1 MSIASVSIKRPIFM
15 TSVMIAILAAGWAS
29 FKSMSIDLFPDVSIP
44 VITVQTQYRGA
55 GPAEIE
61 TLVSRPIEEE
71 ISTIAGIK
79 RLTSRSFEGL
89 SLVIVE
95 FESSVDAKYAEQQ
108 VRDKINIAEG
118 ELPDSTEDSII
129 TKFDPSDAPI
139 LFVTLAADLPDA
151 ELYDLA
157 DEVIKPRFEQV
168 KNVGAIDIFGGR
180 EREIHVVLDRQK
192 LKEREISVSQVAS
205 QVSVSGE
212 NIPSGKVNRGLNELV
227 FRGLGE
233 FNSVQ
238 EIKDTLVNLWGNEVP
253 TRVADIG
260 EVHDTLKD
268 ETTRG
273 FAKGR
278 KVILLKVF
286 RQAGS
291 NTLEVVESVKKQVG
305 IITEQIKGME
315 GKPKLDVVLDTSTRI
330 RDNVYDVYETIFIG
344 IFLTVITVL
353 FFLGS
358 LKTTLI
364 TALSLPISLIGTF
377 ILLKLAGF
385 TINLVTLL
393 ALTLAVGLL
402 IDDAIVVIENIYR
415 RMELGEDSEVAAER
429 GTGEI
434 QMAVFAIT
442 LVVMAVFVPVAMMS
456 GVVGKFLKSFGLT
469 VAFSMALSYFVAMTV
484 MPMLTAHFAGEGHSL
499 HAKRGTSLWDRSI
512 GRLIHAFDTFQI
524 WLENKYESFVKV
536 TLRYSKTTMLAT
548 FLIFL
553 GSLYTATLV
562 PFEFIPDDDSGQVS
576 VTLELAP
583 GASIDGTTKVS
594 QEIDKIIL
602 ANPEVDYTIWNAG
615 TLNNEANKADF
626 IVILKQ
632 KRKIN
637 SVDFRQKL
645 REQLKPYAKT
655 ANPIVKKFD
664 TSSASQGQPI
674 TLNLISPDS
683 KLLEESANK
692 VMAFMK
698 NDKRYTNVDSNFR
711 TGKPEFQIK
720 VKPGAAKEYGINTST
735 LGGELRAQVEGV
747 EAAKFRE
754 RGREYDVRVRMKENE
769 RDIKTMFTKTW
780 VPNINH
786 KLVRLQDIATGTQ
799 VGGPATIERQNRSRY
814 IQISASPSPG
824 VGLSEVINDVVKFMT
839 IGTDKLPSEVRFSFA
854 GEAENMQEMAT
865 STVVAIIAATLMIY
879 LILSSLYESFITP
892 ITIMIALPLAVS
904 GAFLGLFV
912 TGKTMNFFVILGLF
926 LLVGVAGK
934 NGILVVDF
942 AKQKMDEGVDRFHAL
957 VQAGKTRLR
966 PILMTSFALIAG
978 YVPIVIGLNPASKTR
993 TSMGVALIAGVLL
1006 STILTLVVIP
1016 SVFVYV
1022 DNFRIWANRIGAR
1035 FTSKKKNSD
1044 VLVSSQS
1051 EEKNQ
1056 SHTSISLGPAE

>member
-15 TSVMIAILAAGWAS
+15 TSVMIAIMIAGWAS
-29 FKSMSIDLFPDVSIP
+29 FKSMSVDLFPDVSIP
-44 VITVQTQYRGA
+44 VITVQTVYRGA

-79 RLTSRSFEGL
+79 RLTSRNFEGM

-118 ELPDSTEDSII
+118 ELPDSAEDSII
-129 TKFDPSDAPI
+129 TKYDPSDTPI
-139 LFVTLAADLPDA
+139 LFVTLTADLPDA
-151 ELYDLA
+151 QLYDLA

-168 KNVGAIDIFGGR
+168 KNVGSIDLFGGR
-180 EREIHVVLDRQK
+180 EREIHVVLDRAK
-192 LKEREISVSQVAS
+192 LREREISVSQVAS
-205 QVSVSGE
+205 QVAVSGE
-212 NIPSGKVNRGLNELV
+212 NIPSGKVNRGSNELV

-273 FAKGR
+273 ISKGK

-286 RQAGS
+286 RQSGS
-291 NTLEVVESVKKQVG
+291 NTLQVVDSVKKQIG
-305 IITEQIKGME
+305 MITEQIKEMDGN
-315 GKPKLDVVLDTSTRI
+315 PKLEVVLDTSTKI
-330 RDNVYDVYETIFIG
+330 RDNVYDVYETIIIG
-344 IFLTVITVL
+344 ILLTVITVL

-377 ILLKLAGF
+377 ILLAFAGF

-415 RMELGEDSEVAAER
+415 RMELGEDSEVAADR

-442 LVVMAVFVPVAMMS
+442 LVVMAVFVPVALMS
-456 GVVGKFLKSFGLT
+456 GTIGKFLKSFGLT

-484 MPMLTAHFAGEGHSL
+484 MPMLTAHFAGEGHSI
-499 HAKRGTSLWDRSI
+499 HAKPGNSLWDKTI
-512 GRLIHAFDTFQI
+512 GRLIHVFDRFQT
-524 WLENKYESFVKV
+524 WLENKYEAFVKV
-536 TLRYSKTTMLAT
+536 TLNYSKTTILAT
-548 FLIFL
+548 FVIFIV
-553 GSLYTATLV
+553 SMFTATLV
-562 PFEFIPDDDSGQVS
+562 PFEFIPDDDSGQIT

-583 GASIDGTTKVS
+583 GASIDGTYKIAEEV
-594 QEIDKIIL
+594 DKIIMS
-602 ANPEVDYTIWNAG
+602 NPVVDYTFWNAG
-615 TLNNEANKADF
+615 NLNNESNKADF
-626 IVILKQ
+626 TVILKE
-632 KRKIN
+632 KRN
-637 SVDFRQKL
+637 VTTLAFRKTL
-645 REQLKPYAKT
+645 REQLAHFSKT

-664 TSSASQGQPI
+664 ASGASGGQPI
-674 TLNLISPDS
+674 TLNLVSPDP
-683 KLLEESANK
+683 KQLEEAANK
-692 VMAFMK
+692 VIAFMK
-698 NDKRYTNVDSNFR
+698 NDKRYTDVDSNFR

-720 VKPGAAKEYGINTST
+720 VKSGAAKEYGINTST
-735 LGGELRAQVEGV
+735 LGAELRAQVEGV

-754 RGREYDVRVRMKENE
+754 RGREYDVRVRMQEDE
-769 RDIKTMFTKTW
+769 RDLKTMFNKTW
-780 VPNINH
+780 VPNINR
-786 KLVRLQDIATGTQ
+786 KLVRLQDIATGTE

-814 IQISASPSPG
+814 IQITAAPAPG
-824 VGLSEVINDVVKFMT
+824 VGLSDIINDVVKFMNE
-839 IGTDKLPSEVRFSFA
+839 GENKLPQDVRFSFA
-854 GEAENMQEMAT
+854 GEAENMQEMAD
-865 STVVAIIAATLMIY
+865 STLIAIMAATLMIY

-892 ITIMIALPLAVS
+892 MTIMIALPLAIS
-904 GAFLGLFV
+904 GAFLGLFL

-942 AKQKMDEGVDRFHAL
+942 AKQKMDEGMDRFNAL

-978 YVPIVIGLNPASKTR
+978 YVPIVIGLNAASRTR

-1006 STILTLVVIP
+1006 STVLTLVVVP

-1022 DNFRIWANRIGAR
+1022 DNFRIWANKIGSR
-1035 FTSKKKNSD
+1035 FTSKKREQPGTNHAKPAHNES
-1044 VLVSSQS
+1044 
-1051 EEKNQ
+1051 
-1056 SHTSISLGPAE
+1056 SLGLEPAE

>member
-15 TSVMIAILAAGWAS
+15 TSVMIAILIAGWAS
-29 FKSMSIDLFPDVSIP
+29 YKSMSVDLFPDVSIP
-44 VITVQTQYRGA
+44 VITVQTEYRGA

-79 RLTSRSFEGL
+79 RLTSRNFEGM

-108 VRDKINIAEG
+108 VRDKINIAKG
-118 ELPDSTEDSII
+118 ELPDATEDSII
-129 TKFDPSDAPI
+129 TKYDPSDTPI
-139 LFVTLAADLPDA
+139 LFVTLTADLPDA
-151 ELYDLA
+151 QLFDLA

-168 KNVGAIDIFGGR
+168 KNVGSIDLFGGR
-180 EREIHVVLDRQK
+180 EREIHVVLDRKK
-192 LKEREISVSQVAS
+192 LRDREISVSQVAS

-212 NIPSGKVNRGLNELV
+212 NIPSGKVNRGMNELV

-233 FNSVQ
+233 FSEVR
-238 EIKDTLVNLWGNEVP
+238 EIEDTLVNLVGNEVP

-260 EVHDTLKD
+260 KVVDTLKD

-273 FAKGR
+273 FSKGN

-286 RQAGS
+286 RQSGS
-291 NTLEVVESVKKQVG
+291 NTLEVVDSVKKQIG
-305 IITEQIKGME
+305 IISGQIKDMSGS
-315 GKPKLDVVLDTSTRI
+315 PKLEVVLDTSTKI
-330 RDNVYDVYETIFIG
+330 RDNVFDVYETIVIG
-344 IFLTVITVL
+344 IILTVITVL

-415 RMELGEDSEVAAER
+415 RMELGEDSETAADR

-442 LVVMAVFVPVAMMS
+442 LVVIAVFVPVALMS
-456 GVVGKFLKSFGLT
+456 GTIGQFLKSFGLT

-484 MPMLTAHFAGEGHSL
+484 MPMLTAHFAGEGHSI
-499 HAKRGTSLWDRSI
+499 HHKPGNSLWDRTI
-512 GRLIHAFDTFQI
+512 GRLIHVFDRFQT
-524 WLENKYESFVKV
+524 WLENAYEKFVKV
-536 TLRYSKTTMLAT
+536 TLKYAKTTIFAT

-553 GSLYTATLV
+553 FSMFTATLV
-562 PFEFIPDDDSGQVS
+562 PFEFIPDDDSGQIT

-583 GASIDGTTKVS
+583 GASLDGTTKIAQDV
-594 QEIDKIIL
+594 DKIIL
-602 ANPEVDYTIWNAG
+602 ANPEVDFTVWNAG

-626 IVILKQ
+626 IVIMKE
-632 KRKIN
+632 KRDITTLA
-637 SVDFRQKL
+637 FRKKL
-645 REQLKPYAKT
+645 REQLAPFAAT

-664 TSSASQGQPI
+664 ASGASSGQPI
-674 TLNLISPDS
+674 TINVVSPDS
-683 KLLEESANK
+683 AKLEKHAEQVLK
-692 VMAFMK
+692 FMK
-698 NDKRYTNVDSNFR
+698 NDPRYTDVDSNFR
-711 TGKPEFQIK
+711 SGKPEYQIK
-720 VKPGAAKEYGINTST
+720 LKPGAAKEYGINTST
-735 LGGELRAQVEGV
+735 LGAELRAQVEGV

-754 RGREYDVRVRMKENE
+754 RGREYDVRVRMQEDE
-769 RDIKTMFTKTW
+769 RDLKSMFAKTW
-780 VPNINH
+780 VPNINR
-786 KLVRLQDIATGTQ
+786 KLVKLQDIATGEE
-799 VGGPATIERQNRSRY
+799 VGGPATIERQNRARY
-814 IQISASPSPG
+814 IQLTAAPAPG
-824 VGLSEVINDVVKFMT
+824 VGLSDVINDVVKYMT
-839 IGTDKLPSEVRFSFA
+839 TGEDKFPEDVKFSFA
-854 GEAENMQEMAT
+854 GEAENMQEMAD
-865 STVVAIIAATLMIY
+865 STLIAILAATIMIY

-892 ITIMIALPLAVS
+892 MTIMVALPLAVS
-904 GAFLGLFV
+904 GAFLGLFL
-912 TGKTMNFFVILGLF
+912 TGKTMNFFVVLGLF

-942 AKQKMDEGVDRFHAL
+942 AKQKIDEGMDRYNAL

-978 YVPIVIGLNPASKTR
+978 YVPIVIGLNPASRTR

-1006 STILTLVVIP
+1006 STVLTLIVIP
-1016 SVFVYV
+1016 AIFVYV
-1022 DNFRIWANRIGAR
+1022 DNFRIWANKIGAKL
-1035 FTSKKKNSD
+1035 TGKDKKNIHHKE
-1044 VLVSSQS
+1044 VERKQPEVNSSVGL
-1051 EEKNQ
+1051 E
-1056 SHTSISLGPAE
+1056 PAE

>member
-15 TSVMIAILAAGWAS
+15 TSVMIAILIAGWAG
-29 FKSMSIDLFPDVSIP
+29 FKSMSVDLFPDVSIP
-44 VITVQTQYRGA
+44 VITVQTVYRGA

-61 TLVSRPIEEE
+61 TLVSRPMEEE

-79 RLTSRSFEGL
+79 RLTSRNFEGM
-89 SLVIVE
+89 SLIIVE

-118 ELPDSTEDSII
+118 ELPDSTEDSVI
-129 TKFDPSDAPI
+129 TKFDPSDTPI
-139 LFVTLAADLPDA
+139 LFVTLTADLPDA
-151 ELYDLA
+151 QLYDLA

-168 KNVGAIDIFGGR
+168 KNVGSIDLFGGR
-180 EREIHVVLDRQK
+180 EREIHVVLDRAK
-192 LKEREISVSQVAS
+192 LRDREISVSQVAS
-205 QVSVSGE
+205 QVAVSGE
-212 NIPSGKVNRGLNELV
+212 NIPSGKVNRGNKELV

-253 TRVADIG
+253 TRVADVG

-273 FAKGR
+273 FSKGK
-278 KVILLKVF
+278 KVILLQVF
-286 RQAGS
+286 RQSGS
-291 NTLEVVESVKKQVG
+291 NTLEVVDSVKKQIS
-305 IITEQIKGME
+305 IITEQIKDME
-315 GKPKLDVVLDTSTRI
+315 GNPKLDVVLDTSTKI
-330 RDNVYDVYETIFIG
+330 RDNVYDVYETIIIG
-344 IFLTVITVL
+344 IILTVITVL

-415 RMELGEDSEVAAER
+415 RMELGEDSEVAADR

-442 LVVMAVFVPVAMMS
+442 LVVIAVFVPVALMS
-456 GVVGKFLKSFGLT
+456 GTVGKFLKSFGLT

-499 HAKRGTSLWDRSI
+499 HSKPGNSLWDKTI
-512 GRLIHAFDTFQI
+512 GRFIHWFDTFQT
-524 WLENKYESFVKV
+524 WLENKYEAFVKT
-536 TLRYSKTTMLAT
+536 TLNYSKTTIFAT
-548 FLIFL
+548 FLIFVA
-553 GSLYTATLV
+553 SMYTATLV
-562 PFEFIPDDDSGQVS
+562 PFEFIPDDDSGQIS

-583 GASIDGTTKVS
+583 GASLDGTTQIS
-594 QEIDKIIL
+594 QEVDKLIL
-602 ANPEVDYTIWNAG
+602 ANPEVDYTVWNAG
-615 TLNNEANKADF
+615 TQNNESNKANF
-626 IVILKQ
+626 IVIMKE
-632 KRKIN
+632 KRDITTL
-637 SVDFRQKL
+637 DFRKKL
-645 REQLKPYAKT
+645 RDQLAPYSKT

-664 TSSASQGQPI
+664 PSGASGGQPI
-674 TLNLISPDS
+674 MLNLVSPDP
-683 KLLEESANK
+683 KLLEESAMK
-692 VMAFMK
+692 VIAFMK
-698 NDKRYTNVDSNFR
+698 NDSRYTDVDSNFR

-735 LGGELRAQVEGV
+735 LGAELRAQVEGV

-754 RGREYDVRVRMKENE
+754 RGREYEVRVRMQEDE
-769 RDIKTMFTKTW
+769 RDLKTMFNKTW
-780 VPNINH
+780 VPNINR
-786 KLVRLQDIATGTQ
+786 KLVRLQDIATGSE

-814 IQISASPSPG
+814 IQITAAPAPG
-824 VGLSEVINDVVKFMT
+824 VGLSDIINDVVKYMT
-839 IGTDKLPSEVRFSFA
+839 VGQDALPQDVRFSFA
-854 GEAENMQEMAT
+854 GEAENMQEMAD
-865 STVVAIIAATLMIY
+865 STLVAIIAATLMIY

-892 ITIMIALPLAVS
+892 MTIMIALPLAIS
-904 GAFLGLFV
+904 GAFLGLFL

-942 AKQKMDEGVDRFHAL
+942 AKQKMDEGMDRFSAL

-978 YVPIVIGLNPASKTR
+978 YVPIVIGLNPASRTR

-1006 STILTLVVIP
+1006 STILTLVVVP

-1022 DNFRIWANRIGAR
+1022 DEFRIWANKLGSR
-1035 FTSKKKNSD
+1035 FTSKKKENIKT
-1044 VLVSSQS
+1044 L
-1051 EEKNQ
+1051 E
-1056 SHTSISLGPAE
+1056 PAE

>member
-15 TSVMIAILAAGWAS
+15 TSVMIAILVAGWAS
-29 FKSMSIDLFPDVSIP
+29 FKSMSVDLFPDVSIP
-44 VITVQTQYRGA
+44 VITVQTVYRGA

-79 RLTSRSFEGL
+79 RLTSRNFEGM

-108 VRDKINIAEG
+108 VRDKINIAEAD
-118 ELPDSTEDSII
+118 LPDSTEDSVI
-129 TKFDPSDAPI
+129 TKYDPSDTPI

-151 ELYDLA
+151 EMYDLA

-168 KNVGAIDIFGGR
+168 KNVGAIDLFGGR
-180 EREIHVVLDRQK
+180 EREIHVVLDRKK

-212 NIPSGKVNRGLNELV
+212 NIPSGKVNRGNKELV

-233 FNSVQ
+233 FSSVQ

-253 TRVADIG
+253 TRVADVG

-273 FAKGR
+273 YSKGS
-278 KVILLKVF
+278 KVILMKVF
-286 RQAGS
+286 RQSGS
-291 NTLEVVESVKKQVG
+291 NTLEVVDSVKKQIGV
-305 IITEQIKGME
+305 ITEQIKDMKGN
-315 GKPKLDVVLDTSTRI
+315 PRLDVVLDTSTKI
-330 RDNVYDVYETIFIG
+330 RDNVYDVYETIIIG
-344 IFLTVITVL
+344 IILTVITVL

-358 LKTTLI
+358 LKTTFI

-377 ILLKLAGF
+377 ILLKLSGF

-415 RMELGEDSEVAAER
+415 RMELGEDSETAAER

-456 GVVGKFLKSFGLT
+456 GTVGKFLKSFGLT

-484 MPMLTAHFAGEGHSL
+484 MPMLTAHFAGEGHSI
-499 HAKRGTSLWDRSI
+499 HSKPGNSIWDRTI
-512 GRLIHAFDTFQI
+512 GRLIHYFDTFQT
-524 WLENKYESFVKV
+524 WLENKYEAFVKV
-536 TLRYSKTTMLAT
+536 TLKYSKTTILAT
-548 FLIFL
+548 FIIFVA
-553 GSLYTATLV
+553 SMFTATKV
-562 PFEFIPDDDSGQVS
+562 PFEFIPDDDSGQIS
-576 VTLELAP
+576 VTLELPP
-583 GASIDGTTKVS
+583 GASIDGTSKLAEEV
-594 QEIDKIIL
+594 DKIIL
-602 ANPEVDYTIWNAG
+602 ANPEVDFTVWNAG
-615 TLNNEANKADF
+615 TLNNESNKADF
-626 IVILKQ
+626 IVIMKE
-632 KRKIN
+632 KRDITTLN
-637 SVDFRQKL
+637 FRKKL
-645 REQLKPYAKT
+645 RDQLAPYAKT

-664 TSSASQGQPI
+664 ASGASSGQPI
-674 TLNLISPDS
+674 TLNLVSPEP
-683 KLLEESANK
+683 KLLEESATK
-692 VMAFMK
+692 VIAFMK
-698 NDKRYTNVDSNFR
+698 KDPRYTDVDSNFR

-754 RGREYDVRVRMKENE
+754 RGREYDVRVRMQEDE
-769 RDIKTMFTKTW
+769 RDLKTMFNKTW
-780 VPNINH
+780 VPNINR
-786 KLVRLQDIATGTQ
+786 KLVRLQDIATGTEI
-799 VGGPATIERQNRSRY
+799 GGPATIERQNRSRY
-814 IQISASPSPG
+814 IQITAAPAPG
-824 VGLSEVINDVVKFMT
+824 VGLSDIVNDVVKFMT
-839 IGTDKLPSEVRFSFA
+839 VGENKLPEDVRFSFA
-854 GEAENMQEMAT
+854 GEAENMQEMAD
-865 STVVAIIAATLMIY
+865 STLVAIIAATLMIY
-879 LILSSLYESFITP
+879 LILASLYESFITP
-892 ITIMIALPLAVS
+892 MTIMIALPLAIS
-904 GAFLGLFV
+904 GAFLGLFL

-942 AKQKMDEGVDRFHAL
+942 AKQKMDEGLDRFSAL

-978 YVPIVIGLNPASKTR
+978 YVPIVIGLNPASRTR

-1006 STILTLVVIP
+1006 STVLTLIVIP
-1016 SVFVYV
+1016 AIFVYV
-1022 DNFRIWANRIGAR
+1022 DDFRIWANKIGSR
-1035 FTSKKKNSD
+1035 FTSKKKAHAH
-1044 VLVSSQS
+1044 V
-1051 EEKNQ
+1051 E
-1056 SHTSISLGPAE
+1056 PAE

>member
-15 TSVMIAILAAGWAS
+15 TSVMIAILVAGWAS
-29 FKSMSIDLFPDVSIP
+29 FKSMSVDLFPDVSIP
-44 VITVQTQYRGA
+44 VITVQTVYRGA

-79 RLTSRSFEGL
+79 RLTSRNFEGM

-108 VRDKINIAEG
+108 VRDKINIAEAD
-118 ELPDSTEDSII
+118 LPDSTEDSVI
-129 TKFDPSDAPI
+129 TKYDPSDTPI

-151 ELYDLA
+151 EMYDLA

-168 KNVGAIDIFGGR
+168 KNVGAIDLFGGR
-180 EREIHVVLDRQK
+180 EREIHVVLDRKK
-192 LKEREISVSQVAS
+192 LKDREISVSQVAS

-212 NIPSGKVNRGLNELV
+212 NIPSGKVNRGNKELV

-233 FNSVQ
+233 FSSVQ

-253 TRVADIG
+253 TRVADVG

-273 FAKGR
+273 FSKGN
-278 KVILLKVF
+278 KVILMKVF
-286 RQAGS
+286 RQSGS
-291 NTLEVVESVKKQVG
+291 NTLEVVDSVKKQIGV
-305 IITEQIKGME
+305 ITEQIKDMKGN
-315 GKPKLDVVLDTSTRI
+315 PKLDVVLDTSTKI
-330 RDNVYDVYETIFIG
+330 RDNVYDVYETIIIG
-344 IFLTVITVL
+344 IILTVITVL

-358 LKTTLI
+358 LKTTFI

-377 ILLKLAGF
+377 ILLKLSGF

-415 RMELGEDSEVAAER
+415 RMELGEDSETAAER

-456 GVVGKFLKSFGLT
+456 GTVGKFLKSFGLT

-484 MPMLTAHFAGEGHSL
+484 MPMLTAHFAGEGHSI
-499 HAKRGTSLWDRSI
+499 HSKPGNSIWDRTI
-512 GRLIHAFDTFQI
+512 GRLIHYFDTFQT
-524 WLENKYESFVKV
+524 WLENKYEAFVKV
-536 TLRYSKTTMLAT
+536 TLKYSKTTILAT
-548 FLIFL
+548 FIIFVA
-553 GSLYTATLV
+553 SMFTATKV
-562 PFEFIPDDDSGQVS
+562 PFEFIPDDDSGQIS
-576 VTLELAP
+576 VTLELPP
-583 GASIDGTTKVS
+583 GASIDGTSKLAEEV
-594 QEIDKIIL
+594 DKIIL
-602 ANPEVDYTIWNAG
+602 ANPEVDFTVWNAG
-615 TLNNEANKADF
+615 TLNNESNKADF
-626 IVILKQ
+626 IVIMKE
-632 KRKIN
+632 KRDITTLN
-637 SVDFRQKL
+637 FRKKL
-645 REQLKPYAKT
+645 RDQLAPYAKT

-664 TSSASQGQPI
+664 ASGASSGQPI
-674 TLNLISPDS
+674 TLNLVSPEP
-683 KLLEESANK
+683 KLLEESATK
-692 VMAFMK
+692 VIAFMK
-698 NDKRYTNVDSNFR
+698 NDPRYTDVDSNFR

-754 RGREYDVRVRMKENE
+754 RGREYDVRVRMQEDE
-769 RDIKTMFTKTW
+769 RDLKTMFNKTW
-780 VPNINH
+780 VPNINR
-786 KLVRLQDIATGTQ
+786 KLVRLQDIATGTEI
-799 VGGPATIERQNRSRY
+799 GGPATIERQNRSRY
-814 IQISASPSPG
+814 IQITAAPAPG
-824 VGLSEVINDVVKFMT
+824 VGLSDIVNDVVKFMT
-839 IGTDKLPSEVRFSFA
+839 VGETKLPDDVRFSFA
-854 GEAENMQEMAT
+854 GEAENMQEMAD
-865 STVVAIIAATLMIY
+865 STLVAIIAATLMIY

-892 ITIMIALPLAVS
+892 MTIMIALPLAIS
-904 GAFLGLFV
+904 GAFLGLFL

-942 AKQKMDEGVDRFHAL
+942 AKQKMDEGLDRFSAL

-978 YVPIVIGLNPASKTR
+978 YVPIVIGLNPASRTR

-1006 STILTLVVIP
+1006 STILTLIVIP
-1016 SVFVYV
+1016 AIFVYV
-1022 DNFRIWANRIGAR
+1022 DDFRIWANKIGSK
-1035 FTSKKKNSD
+1035 FTSKKKAHGH
-1044 VLVSSQS
+1044 V
-1051 EEKNQ
+1051 E
-1056 SHTSISLGPAE
+1056 PAE

>member
-15 TSVMIAILAAGWAS
+15 TSVIIAILVAGWAS
-29 FKSMSIDLFPDVSIP
+29 FRSMSIDLFPDVSIP
-44 VITVQTQYRGA
+44 VITVQTVYPGA

-61 TLVSRPIEEE
+61 SLVSRPIEEE
-71 ISTIAGIK
+71 VSTIAGIK
-79 RLTSRSFEGL
+79 RLTSRNFEGL

-118 ELPDSTEDSII
+118 ELPDDSEDSII

-139 LFVTLAADLPDA
+139 LFVTLTADLPEA
-151 ELYDLA
+151 QLYDVA

-233 FNSVQ
+233 FKSVQ

-273 FAKGR
+273 FAKGKR
-278 KVILLKVF
+278 VILLKVF
-286 RQAGS
+286 RQSGS
-291 NTLEVVESVKKQVG
+291 NTLEVVDSVKKQVG
-305 IITEQIKGME
+305 IISEQIKGME
-315 GKPKLDVVLDTSTRI
+315 GNPTLDVVLDTSTRI
-330 RDNVYDVYETIFIG
+330 RNNVYDVYETIIIG
-344 IFLTVITVL
+344 IILTVLTVL

-377 ILLKLAGF
+377 IVLKLAGF

-442 LVVMAVFVPVAMMS
+442 LVVMAVFIPVALMS
-456 GVVGKFLKSFGLT
+456 GIIGKFLKSFGLT
-469 VAFSMALSYFVAMTV
+469 VAFSMAISYFVAMTV

-499 HAKRGTSLWDRSI
+499 HNKPGTSVWDRTI
-512 GRLIHAFDTFQI
+512 GRLIHAFDIFQT

-536 TLRYSKTTMLAT
+536 TLKYSKTTIFAT

-553 GSLYTATLV
+553 GSVYTATLV

-576 VTLELAP
+576 VTLELPP
-583 GASIDGTTKVS
+583 GANLDGTAKVS
-594 QEIDKIIL
+594 QEVDKIIL
-602 ANPEVDYTIWNAG
+602 SNPEVNYTIWNAG
-615 TLNNEANKADF
+615 TLNNESNKADF
-626 IVILKQ
+626 IVILKD
-632 KRKIN
+632 KRDI
-637 SVDFRQKL
+637 STEEFRKNL

-664 TSSASQGQPI
+664 ASSASQGQPI
-674 TLNLISPDS
+674 TINLISANPE
-683 KLLEESANK
+683 LLEQSADK
-692 VMAFMK
+692 VQAFMR
-698 NDKRYTNVDSNFR
+698 NDPRYTNVDSNFR

-720 VKPGAAKEYGINTST
+720 LKPGAAKEYGINTST
-735 LGGELRAQVEGV
+735 LGAELRAQVEGI

-754 RGREYDVRVRMKENE
+754 RGREYDVRVRMQEDE
-769 RDIKTMFTKTW
+769 RDLKSMFSQIW
-780 VPNINH
+780 VPNINR

-839 IGTDKLPSEVRFSFA
+839 TGNDKLPSDVRFSFA

-865 STVVAIIAATLMIY
+865 STVIAIISATLMIY

-892 ITIMIALPLAVS
+892 MTIMIALPLAVS

-942 AKQKMDEGVDRFHAL
+942 AKQKMDEGMDRLNAVIL
-957 VQAGKTRLR
+957 GGKTRLR

-978 YVPIVIGLNPASKTR
+978 YVPIVIGLNPASRTR

-1006 STILTLVVIP
+1006 STVLTLVVIP
-1016 SVFVYV
+1016 SFFIYV
-1022 DNFRIWANRIGAR
+1022 DSFRVWANRVGAR
-1035 FTSKKKNSD
+1035 FTSKKNNSGERAASHAGE
-1044 VLVSSQS
+1044 VG
-1051 EEKNQ
+1051 Q
-1056 SHTSISLGPAE
+1056 SHSLGPAE

>member
-15 TSVMIAILAAGWAS
+15 TSIMIAILIAGWTS

-44 VITVQTQYRGA
+44 VITVQTEYRGA

-79 RLTSRSFEGL
+79 RLTSRNFEGL

-118 ELPDSTEDSII
+118 ELPDATEDSII
-129 TKFDPSDAPI
+129 TKFDPSDTPI

-180 EREIHVVLDRQK
+180 EREIHVVLDREK
-192 LKEREISVSQVAS
+192 LRQREMSVSQVAS

-212 NIPSGKVNRGLNELV
+212 NIPSGKVNRGSKELV

-233 FNSVQ
+233 FNNVQ

-253 TRVADIG
+253 TRVADVG
-260 EVHDTLKD
+260 EVQDTLKD

-273 FAKGR
+273 YSKGR

-286 RQAGS
+286 RQSGS
-291 NTLEVVESVKKQVG
+291 NTLEVVDSVKKQIGV
-305 IITEQIKGME
+305 ITAQLKEMKGNPRLE
-315 GKPKLDVVLDTSTRI
+315 VVLDTSTKI
-330 RDNVYDVYETIFIG
+330 RNNVFDVYETIIIG
-344 IFLTVITVL
+344 IILTVFTVL

-377 ILLKLAGF
+377 ILLKFAGF

-415 RMELGEDSEVAAER
+415 RMELGEESEVAAER

-442 LVVMAVFVPVAMMS
+442 LVVMAVFVPVAFMA
-456 GVVGKFLKSFGLT
+456 GTVGKFLKSFGLT
-469 VAFSMALSYFVAMTV
+469 VAFSMGLSYFVAMTV

-499 HAKRGTSLWDRSI
+499 HTKRGNSIWDRTI
-512 GRLIHAFDTFQI
+512 GLLIHYFDQFQS
-524 WLENKYESFVKV
+524 WLENKYEIFVKL
-536 TLRYSKTTMLAT
+536 TLRFSKTTILAT
-548 FLIFL
+548 FVIFL
-553 GSLYTATLV
+553 MSLYTATLV
-562 PFEFIPDDDSGQVS
+562 PFEFIPDDDSGEVT

-583 GASIDGTTKVS
+583 GASIDGTTKVA
-594 QEIDKIIL
+594 QKVDEIIL
-602 ANPEVDYTIWNAG
+602 ANKVVDYTVWNAG
-615 TLNNEANKADF
+615 TLNNESNKADF
-626 IVILKQ
+626 IVVLKQ
-632 KRKIN
+632 DRDMTTLNFRKL
-637 SVDFRQKL
+637 L
-645 REQLKPYAKT
+645 REQLAPFAKT

-664 TSSASQGQPI
+664 ASGASNGQPI
-674 TLNLISPDS
+674 TLNIISADNA
-683 KLLEESANK
+683 LLEKSASK
-692 VMAFMK
+692 VLAFMK
-698 NDKRYTNVDSNFR
+698 NDPRYTDVDSNFR
-711 TGKPEFQIK
+711 TGKPEYQIK

-735 LGGELRAQVEGV
+735 LGSELRAQVEGV

-754 RGREYDVRVRMKENE
+754 RGREYDVRVRMKDEE
-769 RDIKTMFTKTW
+769 RDLKTMFAKTW
-780 VPNINH
+780 VPNVNR
-786 KLVRLQDIATGTQ
+786 KLVRLQDIATGTE

-814 IQISASPSPG
+814 IQVSAAPAPG
-824 VGLSEVINDVVKFMT
+824 VGLSDIVNDVVKYMT
-839 IGTDKLPSEVRFSFA
+839 VGPDKLPDDVRFSFA
-854 GEAENMQEMAT
+854 GEAENMQEMAD
-865 STVVAIIAATLMIY
+865 STVVAVLAATIMIY

-892 ITIMIALPLAVS
+892 MTIMVALPLAVS
-904 GAFLGLFV
+904 GAFLGLFIA
-912 TGKTMNFFVILGLF
+912 GKTMNFFVILGLF

-942 AKQKMDEGVDRFHAL
+942 AKQKMDEGSDRFSAL
-957 VQAGKTRLR
+957 VMAGKTRLR

-978 YVPIVIGLNPASKTR
+978 YVPIVLGLNPASRTR

-1006 STILTLVVIP
+1006 STVLTLVVVP

-1022 DNFRIWANRIGAR
+1022 DDFRIWANKLGAR
-1035 FTSKKKNSD
+1035 LTGKSKKKK
-1044 VLVSSQS
+1044 VVV
-1051 EEKNQ
+1051 EEK
-1056 SHTSISLGPAE
+1056 HEEFHMEPAE

>member
-15 TSVMIAILAAGWAS
+15 TSVIIAILLAGWAS
-29 FKSMSIDLFPDVSIP
+29 FRSMSIDLFPDVSIP
-44 VITVQTQYRGA
+44 VITVQTVYPGA

-61 TLVSRPIEEE
+61 SLVSRPIEEE
-71 ISTIAGIK
+71 VSTIAGIK
-79 RLTSRSFEGL
+79 RLTSRNFEGL

-95 FESSVDAKYAEQQ
+95 FENSVDAKYAEQQ

-118 ELPDSTEDSII
+118 ELPDDTEDSII
-129 TKFDPSDAPI
+129 TKYDPSDAPI
-139 LFVTLAADLPDA
+139 LFVTLTADLPEA
-151 ELYDLA
+151 QLYDVA

-233 FNSVQ
+233 FKSVQ

-273 FAKGR
+273 FAKGKR
-278 KVILLKVF
+278 VILLKVF
-286 RQAGS
+286 RQSGS
-291 NTLEVVESVKKQVG
+291 NTLEVVESVKKQIGV
-305 IITEQIKGME
+305 ITEQIKGME
-315 GKPKLDVVLDTSTRI
+315 GNPKLDVVLDTSTRI
-330 RDNVYDVYETIFIG
+330 RDNVYDVYETIIIG
-344 IFLTVITVL
+344 IILTVLTVL

-377 ILLKLAGF
+377 IVLKLAGF

-442 LVVMAVFVPVAMMS
+442 LVVMAVFIPVAMMS
-456 GVVGKFLKSFGLT
+456 GIVGKFLKSFGLT
-469 VAFSMALSYFVAMTV
+469 VAFSMAISYFVAMTV

-499 HAKRGTSLWDRSI
+499 HTKPGTSLWDRTI
-512 GRLIHAFDTFQI
+512 GRLIHAFDTFQT
-524 WLENKYESFVKV
+524 WLENRYESFVRV
-536 TLRYSKTTMLAT
+536 TLKYSKTTILAT

-553 GSLYTATLV
+553 GSVYTATLV
-562 PFEFIPDDDSGQVS
+562 PFEFVPDDDSGQVS
-576 VTLELAP
+576 VTLELPP
-583 GASIDGTTKVS
+583 GASLDGTTKIS
-594 QEIDKIIL
+594 QEVDKIIL
-602 ANPEVDYTIWNAG
+602 SNPQVNYTIWNAG
-615 TLNNEANKADF
+615 TLNNESNKADF
-626 IVILKQ
+626 IVILKNERDISTEEFR
-632 KRKIN
+632 KR
-637 SVDFRQKL
+637 L
-645 REQLKPYAKT
+645 RDQLKPYAKT

-664 TSSASQGQPI
+664 ASSASQGQPI
-674 TLNLISPDS
+674 TLNLISANPEI
-683 KLLEESANK
+683 LEQAADK
-692 VMAFMK
+692 VLAFMR
-698 NDKRYTNVDSNFR
+698 NDPRYTNVDSNFR

-720 VKPGAAKEYGINTST
+720 LKPGAAKEYGINTST
-735 LGGELRAQVEGV
+735 LGAELRAQVEGI

-754 RGREYDVRVRMKENE
+754 RGREYEVRVRMQEDE
-769 RDIKTMFTKTW
+769 RDLKSMFSKIW
-780 VPNINH
+780 VPNINR

-814 IQISASPSPG
+814 IQLSASPSPG
-824 VGLSEVINDVVKFMT
+824 VGLSDVINDVVKFMT
-839 IGTDKLPSEVRFSFA
+839 SGKDKLPSDVRFSFA

-865 STVVAIIAATLMIY
+865 STVIAIISATLMIY

-892 ITIMIALPLAVS
+892 MTIMIALPLAVS

-912 TGKTMNFFVILGLF
+912 TGKTMNLFVILGLF

-942 AKQKMDEGVDRFHAL
+942 AKQKMDEGMDRFNA
-957 VQAGKTRLR
+957 VIQGGKTRLR

-978 YVPIVIGLNPASKTR
+978 YVPIVIGLNPASRTR

-1006 STILTLVVIP
+1006 STVLTLVVIP
-1016 SVFVYV
+1016 SFFVYV
-1022 DNFRIWANRIGAR
+1022 DSFRVWANRIGAR
-1035 FTSKKKNSD
+1035 FTSKKKHSGKPTEAPEGG
-1044 VLVSSQS
+1044 VG
-1051 EEKNQ
+1051 Q
-1056 SHTSISLGPAE
+1056 SHSLGPAE

>member
-15 TSVMIAILAAGWAS
+15 TSVMIAILIAGWAS
-29 FKSMSIDLFPDVSIP
+29 FKSMSVDLFPDVSIP
-44 VITVQTQYRGA
+44 VITVQTVYRGA

-61 TLVSRPIEEE
+61 NLVSRPIEEE

-79 RLTSRSFEGL
+79 RLTSRNFEGL

-118 ELPDSTEDSII
+118 ELPDSVEDSVIK
-129 TKFDPSDAPI
+129 KFDPSDTPI

-168 KNVGAIDIFGGR
+168 KNVGAIDLFGGR
-180 EREIHVVLDRQK
+180 EREIHVVLDRAK
-192 LKEREISVSQVAS
+192 LREREISVSQVAS

-212 NIPSGKVNRGLNELV
+212 NIPSGKVNRGSKELV

-233 FNSVQ
+233 FSSVQ
-238 EIKDTLVNLWGNEVP
+238 EIQDTLVNLVGNEVP

-260 EVHDTLKD
+260 EVQDTLKD
-268 ETTRG
+268 EATRG
-273 FAKGR
+273 YSKGR

-286 RQAGS
+286 RQSGS
-291 NTLEVVESVKKQVG
+291 NTLEVVDSVKKQIG
-305 IITEQIKGME
+305 LITEQIKDMK
-315 GKPKLDVVLDTSTRI
+315 GKPKLDLVLDTSTKI
-330 RDNVYDVYETIFIG
+330 RDNVFDVYETIIIG
-344 IFLTVITVL
+344 ILLTVITVL

-377 ILLKLAGF
+377 ILLKFAGF

-415 RMELGEDSEVAAER
+415 RMELGEDSDVAAER

-442 LVVMAVFVPVAMMS
+442 LVVMAVFIPVALMS
-456 GVVGKFLKSFGLT
+456 GTVGKFLKSFGLT

-484 MPMLTAHFAGEGHSL
+484 MPMLTAHFASEGHSI
-499 HAKRGTSLWDRSI
+499 HSKPGTSLWDKTI
-512 GRLIHAFDTFQI
+512 GRLIHSFDTFQV
-524 WLENKYESFVKV
+524 WLENKYEAFVK
-536 TLRYSKTTMLAT
+536 LSLNYSKTTILAT
-548 FLIFL
+548 FLVFVA
-553 GSLYTATLV
+553 SLFTATLV
-562 PFEFIPDDDSGQVS
+562 PFEFIPDDDSGQIT
-576 VTLELAP
+576 VTLELPP
-583 GASIDGTTKVS
+583 GASIDGTSKIA
-594 QEIDKIIL
+594 QEVDKIIL
-602 ANPEVDYTIWNAG
+602 ANPTVDFTVWNAG
-615 TLNNEANKADF
+615 NLNNESNKAEF
-626 IVILKQ
+626 IVILKE
-632 KRKIN
+632 KRDVTTL
-637 SVDFRQKL
+637 SFRKTL
-645 REQLKPYAKT
+645 REQLAPYSKT

-664 TSSASQGQPI
+664 ASGASGGQPI
-674 TLNLISPDS
+674 TLNLVSPDP
-683 KLLEESANK
+683 KHLEESATK
-692 VMAFMK
+692 VISFMK
-698 NDKRYTNVDSNFR
+698 NDPRYTDVDSNFR

-754 RGREYDVRVRMKENE
+754 RGREYDVRVRMQDDE
-769 RDIKTMFTKTW
+769 RDLKKMFTQTW
-780 VPNINH
+780 VPNINR
-786 KLVRLQDIATGTQ
+786 KLVRLQDIATGTE

-814 IQISASPSPG
+814 VQVTAAPAPG
-824 VGLSEVINDVVKFMT
+824 VGLSEIVNDVVQFMST
-839 IGTDKLPSEVRFSFA
+839 GENKLPDDVRFSFA
-854 GEAENMQEMAT
+854 GEAENMQEMAD
-865 STVVAIIAATLMIY
+865 STLIAILAATLMIY

-892 ITIMIALPLAVS
+892 MTIMIALPLAIS
-904 GAFLGLFV
+904 GAFLGLYV
-912 TGKTMNFFVILGLF
+912 AGKTMNFFVILGLF

-942 AKQKMDEGVDRFHAL
+942 AKQKIDEGMDRYNAL

-978 YVPIVIGLNPASKTR
+978 YIPIVIGLNPASRTR

-1006 STILTLVVIP
+1006 STVLTLVVIP

-1022 DNFRIWANRIGAR
+1022 DNFRIWANKIGSR
-1035 FTSKKKNSD
+1035 FTSKKKSTD
-1044 VLVSSQS
+1044 
-1051 EEKNQ
+1051 
-1056 SHTSISLGPAE
+1056 SHTDFHSTDGESSAGLEPAE

>member
-15 TSVMIAILAAGWAS
+15 TSVMIAILVAGWAS
-29 FKSMSIDLFPDVSIP
+29 FKSMSVDLFPDVSIP
-44 VITVQTQYRGA
+44 VITVQTVYRGA

-79 RLTSRSFEGL
+79 RLTSRNFEGM

-108 VRDKINIAEG
+108 VRDKINIAEA
-118 ELPDSTEDSII
+118 ELPDSTEDSVI
-129 TKFDPSDAPI
+129 TKYDPSDTPI

-151 ELYDLA
+151 EMYDLA

-168 KNVGAIDIFGGR
+168 KNVGAIDLFGGR

-212 NIPSGKVNRGLNELV
+212 NIPSGKVNRGMNELV

-233 FNSVQ
+233 FSTVQ
-238 EIKDTLVNLWGNEVP
+238 EIKDTLVNLVGNEVP
-253 TRVADIG
+253 TRVADVG

-273 FAKGR
+273 YSKGR
-278 KVILLKVF
+278 KVILMKVF
-286 RQAGS
+286 RQSGS
-291 NTLEVVESVKKQVG
+291 NTLEVVDSVKKQIGV
-305 IITEQIKGME
+305 ITEQIKDMKGN
-315 GKPKLDVVLDTSTRI
+315 PTLDVVLDTSTKI
-330 RDNVYDVYETIFIG
+330 RDNVYDVYETIIIG
-344 IFLTVITVL
+344 IILTVITVL

-358 LKTTLI
+358 LKTTFI

-377 ILLKLAGF
+377 ILLKYAGF

-415 RMELGEDSEVAAER
+415 RMELGEDSETAADR

-442 LVVMAVFVPVAMMS
+442 LVVVAVFVPVAMMA
-456 GVVGKFLKSFGLT
+456 GTVGKFLKSFGLT

-499 HAKRGTSLWDRSI
+499 HSKKPGNSIWDKTI
-512 GRLIHAFDTFQI
+512 GRLIHYFDTFQT
-524 WLENKYESFVKV
+524 WLENKYEAFVKV
-536 TLRYSKTTMLAT
+536 TLKYSKTTILAT
-548 FLIFL
+548 FVIFVA
-553 GSLYTATLV
+553 SMFTATKV
-562 PFEFIPDDDSGQVS
+562 PFEFIPDDDSGQIT

-583 GASIDGTTKVS
+583 GASIDGTSKVA
-594 QEIDKIIL
+594 EEVDKIIL
-602 ANPEVDYTIWNAG
+602 ANPEVDFTVWNAG
-615 TLNNEANKADF
+615 TLNNESNKAEF
-626 IVILKQ
+626 IVIMKE
-632 KRKIN
+632 KRN
-637 SVDFRQKL
+637 VTTLDFRKKL
-645 REQLKPYAKT
+645 RDQLAPYSKT

-664 TSSASQGQPI
+664 ASGASSGQPI
-674 TLNLISPDS
+674 TLNLVSPEP

-692 VMAFMK
+692 VIAFMK
-698 NDKRYTNVDSNFR
+698 NDPRYTDVDSNFR
-711 TGKPEFQIK
+711 TGKPEYQIK

-754 RGREYDVRVRMKENE
+754 KGREYDVRVRMQEDE
-769 RDIKTMFTKTW
+769 RDLKTMFTKTW
-780 VPNINH
+780 VPNINR
-786 KLVRLQDIATGTQ
+786 KLVRLQDIATGTE

-814 IQISASPSPG
+814 IQITAAPAPG
-824 VGLSEVINDVVKFMT
+824 VGLSDIVNDVVKYMSE
-839 IGTDKLPSEVRFSFA
+839 GENKLPQDVRFSFA
-854 GEAENMQEMAT
+854 GEAENMQEMAD
-865 STVVAIIAATLMIY
+865 STLVAIIAATLMIY

-892 ITIMIALPLAVS
+892 FTIMIALPLAIS
-904 GAFLGLFV
+904 GAFLGLFI

-942 AKQKMDEGVDRFHAL
+942 AKQKMDEGMDRFNAL

-978 YVPIVIGLNPASKTR
+978 YVPIVIGLNPASRTR

-1006 STILTLVVIP
+1006 STVLTLIVIP
-1016 SVFVYV
+1016 AIFVYV
-1022 DNFRIWANRIGAR
+1022 DNFRIWANKIGSR
-1035 FTSKKKNSD
+1035 FTSKKK
-1044 VLVSSQS
+1044 VPGS
-1051 EEKNQ
+1051 ETHHPE
-1056 SHTSISLGPAE
+1056 PAE

>member
-15 TSVMIAILAAGWAS
+15 TSVMIAILIAGWAS
-29 FKSMSIDLFPDVSIP
+29 FKSMSVDLFPDVSIP
-44 VITVQTQYRGA
+44 VITVQTVYRGA

-79 RLTSRSFEGL
+79 RLTSRNFEGM

-129 TKFDPSDAPI
+129 TKYDPSDTPI
-139 LFVTLAADLPDA
+139 LFVTLTADLPDA
-151 ELYDLA
+151 QMYDLA

-168 KNVGAIDIFGGR
+168 KNVGSIDIFGGR
-180 EREIHVVLDRQK
+180 EREIHVVLDRAK
-192 LKEREISVSQVAS
+192 LREREISVSQVAS
-205 QVSVSGE
+205 QVAVSGE
-212 NIPSGKVNRGLNELV
+212 NIPSGKVNRGSKELV

-253 TRVADIG
+253 TRVADVG

-273 FAKGR
+273 ISRGK

-286 RQAGS
+286 RQSGS
-291 NTLEVVESVKKQVG
+291 NTLEVVDAVKKQVG
-305 IITEQIKGME
+305 IITEQIKDME
-315 GKPKLDVVLDTSTRI
+315 GAPKLEVVLDTSTKI
-330 RDNVYDVYETIFIG
+330 RDNVYDVYETIIIG
-344 IFLTVITVL
+344 IILTVITVL

-358 LKTTLI
+358 LKTTFI

-377 ILLKLAGF
+377 ILLAYAGF

-415 RMELGEDSEVAAER
+415 RMELGEDSETAADR

-442 LVVMAVFVPVAMMS
+442 LVVIAVFVPVALMA
-456 GVVGKFLKSFGLT
+456 GTIGKFLKSFGLT

-484 MPMLTAHFAGEGHSL
+484 MPMLTAHFAGEGHSI
-499 HAKRGTSLWDRSI
+499 HSKPGNSLWDRTI
-512 GRLIHAFDTFQI
+512 GRLIHVFDRFQT
-524 WLENKYESFVKV
+524 WLENKYEAFVKV
-536 TLRYSKTTMLAT
+536 TLNYSKTTILAT
-548 FLIFL
+548 FAIFVISML
-553 GSLYTATLV
+553 SATKV
-562 PFEFIPDDDSGQVS
+562 PFEFIPDDDSGQIS

-583 GASIDGTTKVS
+583 GTSLDGTYKVA
-594 QEIDKIIL
+594 EEVDKIIL
-602 ANPEVDYTIWNAG
+602 ANKDVDYTFWNVG
-615 TLNNEANKADF
+615 TLFNEANKAD
-626 IVILKQ
+626 ITVILKQ
-632 KRKIN
+632 DRETTTLNFRKL
-637 SVDFRQKL
+637 L
-645 REQLKPYAKT
+645 RDQLAHLSET

-664 TSSASQGQPI
+664 ASGASGGQPI
-674 TLNLISPDS
+674 TLNIVSADPA
-683 KLLEESANK
+683 KLEESATK
-692 VMAFMK
+692 VIEFMK
-698 NDKRYTNVDSNFR
+698 KDPRYTDVDSNFR

-735 LGGELRAQVEGV
+735 LGAELRAQVEGV

-754 RGREYDVRVRMKENE
+754 RGREYDVRVRMQEEE
-769 RDIKTMFTKTW
+769 RDLKSMFNKTW
-780 VPNINH
+780 VPNINR
-786 KLVRLQDIATGTQ
+786 KLVRLQDIATGTE
-799 VGGPATIERQNRSRY
+799 VGGPATIERQNRARY
-814 IQISASPSPG
+814 IQITAAPAPG
-824 VGLSEVINDVVKFMT
+824 VGLSDVINSVVKYMT
-839 IGTDKLPSEVRFSFA
+839 EGENKLPDDVNFSFA
-854 GEAENMQEMAT
+854 GEAENMQEMAD
-865 STVVAIIAATLMIY
+865 STLIAILAATIMIY

-892 ITIMIALPLAVS
+892 MTIMVALPLAIS
-904 GAFLGLFV
+904 GAFLGLFL

-942 AKQKMDEGVDRFHAL
+942 AKQKMDEGMDRFNAL

-978 YVPIVIGLNPASKTR
+978 YVPIVIGLNPASRTR

-1006 STILTLVVIP
+1006 STVLTLVVVP

-1022 DNFRIWANRIGAR
+1022 DNFRIWANKIGSR
-1035 FTSKKKNSD
+1035 FTSKKKA
-1044 VLVSSQS
+1044 
-1051 EEKNQ
+1051 E
-1056 SHTSISLGPAE
+1056 PATGGH

>member
-15 TSVMIAILAAGWAS
+15 TSVMIAILVAGWAS
-29 FKSMSIDLFPDVSIP
+29 FKSMSVDLFPDVSIP
-44 VITVQTQYRGA
+44 VITVQTVYRGA

-79 RLTSRSFEGL
+79 RLTSRNFEGM

-108 VRDKINIAEG
+108 VRDKINIAEA
-118 ELPDSTEDSII
+118 ELPDSTEDSVI
-129 TKFDPSDAPI
+129 TKYDPSDTPI

-151 ELYDLA
+151 EMYDLA

-168 KNVGAIDIFGGR
+168 KNVGAIDLFGGR

-212 NIPSGKVNRGLNELV
+212 NIPSGKVNRGMNELV

-233 FNSVQ
+233 FSTVQ
-238 EIKDTLVNLWGNEVP
+238 EIKDTLVNLVGNEVP
-253 TRVADIG
+253 TRVADVG

-273 FAKGR
+273 YSKGR
-278 KVILLKVF
+278 KVILMKVF
-286 RQAGS
+286 RQSGS
-291 NTLEVVESVKKQVG
+291 NTLEVVDSVKKQIGV
-305 IITEQIKGME
+305 ITEQIKDMKGN
-315 GKPKLDVVLDTSTRI
+315 PSLDVVLDTSTKI
-330 RDNVYDVYETIFIG
+330 RDNVYDVYETIIIG
-344 IFLTVITVL
+344 IILTVITVL

-358 LKTTLI
+358 LKTTFI

-377 ILLKLAGF
+377 ILLKYAGF

-415 RMELGEDSEVAAER
+415 RMELGEDSETAADR

-442 LVVMAVFVPVAMMS
+442 LVVVAVFVPVAMMA
-456 GVVGKFLKSFGLT
+456 GTVGKFLKSFGLT

-499 HAKRGTSLWDRSI
+499 HSKKPGNSLWDKTI
-512 GRLIHAFDTFQI
+512 GRLIHYFDTFQT
-524 WLENKYESFVKV
+524 WLENKYEAFVKV
-536 TLRYSKTTMLAT
+536 TLKYSKTTILAT
-548 FLIFL
+548 FAIFVA
-553 GSLYTATLV
+553 SMFTATKV
-562 PFEFIPDDDSGQVS
+562 PFEFIPDDDSGQIT

-583 GASIDGTTKVS
+583 GASIDGTSKVA
-594 QEIDKIIL
+594 EEVDKIIL
-602 ANPEVDYTIWNAG
+602 ANPEVDFTVWNAG
-615 TLNNEANKADF
+615 TLNNESNKAEF
-626 IVILKQ
+626 IVIMKE
-632 KRKIN
+632 KRDITTL
-637 SVDFRQKL
+637 DFRKKL
-645 REQLKPYAKT
+645 RDQLSPFAKT

-664 TSSASQGQPI
+664 ASGASSGQPI
-674 TLNLISPDS
+674 TLNLVSPDP
-683 KLLEESANK
+683 KLLEESASK
-692 VMAFMK
+692 VIAFMK
-698 NDKRYTNVDSNFR
+698 NDPRYTDVDSNFR
-711 TGKPEFQIK
+711 TGKPEYQIK

-735 LGGELRAQVEGV
+735 LGAELRAQVEGV

-754 RGREYDVRVRMKENE
+754 KGREYDVRVRMQEDE
-769 RDIKTMFTKTW
+769 RDLKTMFNKTW
-780 VPNINH
+780 VPNINR
-786 KLVRLQDIATGTQ
+786 KLVRLQDIATGTE

-814 IQISASPSPG
+814 IQITAAPAPG
-824 VGLSEVINDVVKFMT
+824 VGLSDIVNDVVKFMSE
-839 IGTDKLPSEVRFSFA
+839 GENKLPQDVRFSFA
-854 GEAENMQEMAT
+854 GEAENMQEMAD
-865 STVVAIIAATLMIY
+865 STLVAIIAATLMIY

-892 ITIMIALPLAVS
+892 FTIMIALPLAIS
-904 GAFLGLFV
+904 GAFLGLFI

-942 AKQKMDEGVDRFHAL
+942 AKQKMDEGMDRFNAL

-978 YVPIVIGLNPASKTR
+978 YVPIVIGLNPASRTR

-1006 STILTLVVIP
+1006 STVLTLIVIP
-1016 SVFVYV
+1016 AIFVYV
-1022 DNFRIWANRIGAR
+1022 DNFRIWANKIGSR
-1035 FTSKKKNSD
+1035 FTSKKK
-1044 VLVSSQS
+1044 VPGS
-1051 EEKNQ
+1051 ETHRPE
-1056 SHTSISLGPAE
+1056 PAE

>member
-15 TSVMIAILAAGWAS
+15 TSVMIAILIAGWTA
-29 FKSMSIDLFPDVSIP
+29 FKSMSVDLFPDVSIP
-44 VITVQTQYRGA
+44 VVTVQTVYQGA

-79 RLTSRSFEGL
+79 RLTSRNFEGM

-118 ELPDSTEDSII
+118 ELPDSAEDSVI

-139 LFVTLAADLPDA
+139 LFVTVAADLPDA
-151 ELYDLA
+151 ELFDLA

-168 KNVGAIDIFGGR
+168 KNVGSIDLFGGR
-180 EREIHVVLDRQK
+180 EREIHVRLDREK
-192 LKEREISVSQVAS
+192 LRAREISVSQVAS

-212 NIPSGKVNRGLNELV
+212 NIPSGKVNRGMNELV

-233 FNSVQ
+233 FTSVR
-238 EIKDTLVNLWGNEVP
+238 EIEDTLVNLVGNEVP

-260 EVHDTLKD
+260 TVHDTIKD
-268 ETTRG
+268 ETTR
-273 FAKGR
+273 AYSKG
-278 KVILLKVF
+278 KKIILMKVF
-286 RQAGS
+286 RQSGS
-291 NTLEVVESVKKQVG
+291 NTLNVVDSVKKQ
-305 IITEQIKGME
+305 ITLIQEQIKDMKGNPRIE
-315 GKPKLDVVLDTSTRI
+315 LALDTSTKI
-330 RDNVYDVYETIFIG
+330 RDNVFDVYETIIIG
-344 IFLTVITVL
+344 IILTVITVL

-415 RMELGEDSEVAAER
+415 RMELGESSEVAADR

-442 LVVMAVFVPVAMMS
+442 LVVIAVFVPVALMA
-456 GVVGKFLKSFGLT
+456 GTIGQFLKSFGLT
-469 VAFSMALSYFVAMTV
+469 VALSMAISYFVAMTV
-484 MPMLTAHFAGEGHSL
+484 MPMLTAYFAGEGHS
-499 HAKRGTSLWDRSI
+499 HGKPGNSIWDKTI
-512 GRLIHAFDTFQI
+512 GALIYKFDRFQT
-524 WLENKYESFVKV
+524 WLENTYESFIKV
-536 TLRYSKTTMLAT
+536 TLKYAKTTIFAT
-548 FLIFL
+548 VLIFFF
-553 GSLYTATLV
+553 SLFTATQV
-562 PFEFIPDDDSGQVS
+562 AFEFIPDDDSGEVS

-583 GASIDGTTKVS
+583 GASIDGTAKVA
-594 QEIDKIIL
+594 EEVDKILL
-602 ANPEVDYTIWNAG
+602 ANPEVDYTVWNAG
-615 TLNNEANKADF
+615 TQNNESNKADF
-626 IVILKQ
+626 IVVLKDE
-632 KRKIN
+632 RKITT
-637 SVDFRQKL
+637 VDFREKV
-645 REQLKPYAKT
+645 RGQLAHLAKT

-664 TSSASQGQPI
+664 ASGASGGQPI
-674 TLNLISPDS
+674 TLNITSADPV
-683 KLLEESANK
+683 KLEAAANK
-692 VMAFMK
+692 IFEFMK
-698 NDKRYTNVDSNFR
+698 NDPRYKDVDSNFR
-711 TGKPEFQIK
+711 TGKPEYQIK
-720 VKPGAAKEYGINTST
+720 LKPGAAKEYGINTST
-735 LGGELRAQVEGV
+735 FGGELRAQVEGV

-754 RGREYDVRVRMKENE
+754 KGREYDVRVRMKDDE
-769 RDIKTMFTKTW
+769 RDLSKMFTKIW
-780 VPNINH
+780 VPNINR
-786 KLVRLQDIATGTQ
+786 KLVRLQDIATGEV

-814 IQISASPSPG
+814 IQLTAAPAPG
-824 VGLSEVINDVVKFMT
+824 VGLSEIIGDVVKFMSV
-839 IGTDKLPSEVRFSFA
+839 GENKLPEDVRFSFA
-854 GEAENMQEMAT
+854 GEAENMQEMAD
-865 STVVAIIAATLMIY
+865 STVIAILAATIMIY

-892 ITIMIALPLAVS
+892 ITIMVALPLAVS
-904 GAFLGLFV
+904 GAFLGLWI

-934 NGILVVDF
+934 NGILLVDY
-942 AKQKMDEGVDRFHAL
+942 AKQKMDEGTDRFNAL

-978 YVPIVIGLNPASKTR
+978 YVPIVIGLNPASRTR

-1006 STILTLVVIP
+1006 STVLTLIVIP
-1016 SVFVYV
+1016 ALFVYV
-1022 DNFRIWANRIGAR
+1022 DTFRIWANKIGSR
-1035 FTSKKKNSD
+1035 FTSKKKPAH
-1044 VLVSSQS
+1044 VSKHEVEADYSA
-1051 EEKNQ
+1051 E
-1056 SHTSISLGPAE
+1056 PAE

>member
-1 MSIASVSIKRPIFM
+1 MSIATISIKRPIFM
-15 TSVMIAILAAGWAS
+15 TSVMIAILVAGWAS
-29 FKSMSIDLFPDVSIP
+29 FKSMSVDLFPDVSIP
-44 VITVQTQYRGA
+44 VITVQTVYRGA

-79 RLTSRSFEGL
+79 RLTSRNFEGM

-129 TKFDPSDAPI
+129 TKYDPSDTPI

-151 ELYDLA
+151 QLYDLA

-180 EREIHVVLDRQK
+180 EREIHVVLDRAK
-192 LKEREISVSQVAS
+192 LKEREISVTQVAS

-212 NIPSGKVNRGLNELV
+212 NIPSGKVNRGMNELV

-233 FNSVQ
+233 FTTVD

-253 TRVADIG
+253 TRVADVG
-260 EVHDTLKD
+260 QVLDTLKD

-273 FAKGR
+273 YSKGR

-286 RQAGS
+286 RQSGS
-291 NTLEVVESVKKQVG
+291 NTLEVVDSVKKQMG
-305 IITEQIKGME
+305 IISEQLKEMDGS
-315 GKPKLDVVLDTSTRI
+315 PSLDLVLDTSTKI
-330 RDNVYDVYETIFIG
+330 RDNVFDVYETIFIG

-415 RMELGEDSEVAAER
+415 RMELGEDSDVAAER
-429 GTGEI
+429 GAGEI

-456 GVVGKFLKSFGLT
+456 GTVGKFLKSFGLT

-484 MPMLTAHFAGEGHSL
+484 MPMLTAHFASEGHSI
-499 HAKRGTSLWDRSI
+499 HSKPGKSIWDRTM
-512 GRLIHAFDTFQI
+512 GRLIHSFDTFQV
-524 WLENKYESFVKV
+524 WLENVYEKFVKT
-536 TLRYSKTTMLAT
+536 TLNFSKTTILAT
-548 FLIFL
+548 FVIFL
-553 GSLYTATLV
+553 LSMYTATLV
-562 PFEFIPDDDSGQVS
+562 PFEFIPDDDSGQIS
-576 VTLELAP
+576 VTLELKP
-583 GASIDGTTKVS
+583 GASLDGTS
-594 QEIDKIIL
+594 EIAHEVDKIIL
-602 ANPEVDYTIWNAG
+602 ANPEVDFTVWNAG
-615 TLNNEANKADF
+615 NLNNESNKADF
-626 IVILKQ
+626 IVILKT
-632 KRKIN
+632 KRDITTAN
-637 SVDFRQKL
+637 FRKNL
-645 REQLKPYAKT
+645 REQLSHLKET

-664 TSSASQGQPI
+664 ASGASGGQPI
-674 TLNLISPDS
+674 TLNIISPNS
-683 KLLEESANK
+683 KNLEESATK
-692 VMAFMK
+692 VLNFMK
-698 NDKRYTNVDSNFR
+698 NDSRYTDVDSNFR
-711 TGKPEFQIK
+711 NGKPEFQIK
-720 VKPGAAKEYGINTST
+720 VIPGAAKEYGINTST
-735 LGGELRAQVEGV
+735 LGSELRAQVEGV

-754 RGREYDVRVRMKENE
+754 KGREYEVRVRMQEDE
-769 RDIKTMFTKTW
+769 RDLKTMFNKTW
-780 VPNINH
+780 VPNINR
-786 KLVRLQDIATGTQ
+786 KLVRLQDVATGTE
-799 VGGPATIERQNRSRY
+799 VGGPATIERQDRSRY
-814 IQISASPSPG
+814 IQITAAAAPG
-824 VGLSEVINDVVKFMT
+824 VGLSDIVNDAVKFMT
-839 IGTDKLPSEVRFSFA
+839 VGENKLPDDVRFSFA
-854 GEAENMQEMAT
+854 GEAENMQEMAD
-865 STVVAIIAATLMIY
+865 STLVAILAATLMIY

-892 ITIMIALPLAVS
+892 MTIMIALPLAIS
-904 GAFLGLFV
+904 GAFLGLYL

-942 AKQKMDEGVDRFHAL
+942 AKQKMDEGMDRYNAL

-978 YVPIVIGLNPASKTR
+978 YIPIVIGLNPASRTR

-1006 STILTLVVIP
+1006 STVLTLVVVP
-1016 SVFVYV
+1016 SVFIYV
-1022 DNFRIWANRIGAR
+1022 DNFRIWANKIGSR
-1035 FTSKKKNSD
+1035 FTSKKK
-1044 VLVSSQS
+1044 SSNNL
-1051 EEKNQ
+1051 E
-1056 SHTSISLGPAE
+1056 PAE

>member
-15 TSVMIAILAAGWAS
+15 TSIMIAILIAGWTS

-79 RLTSRSFEGL
+79 RLTSRNFEGL

-118 ELPDSTEDSII
+118 ELPDATEDSVI
-129 TKFDPSDAPI
+129 TKYDPSDTPI

-180 EREIHVVLDRQK
+180 EREIHVVLDREK
-192 LKEREISVSQVAS
+192 LRQREMSVSQVAS

-212 NIPSGKVNRGLNELV
+212 NIPSGKVNRGSKELV

-233 FNSVQ
+233 FSNVQ

-253 TRVADIG
+253 TRVADVG
-260 EVHDTLKD
+260 EVQDTLKD

-273 FAKGR
+273 FSKGR

-286 RQAGS
+286 RQSGS
-291 NTLEVVESVKKQVG
+291 NTLEVVDSVKKQIGV
-305 IITEQIKGME
+305 ITAQLKEMKGNPRLE
-315 GKPKLDVVLDTSTRI
+315 VVLDTSTKI
-330 RDNVYDVYETIFIG
+330 RDNVYDVYETIIIG
-344 IFLTVITVL
+344 IILTVITVL

-377 ILLKLAGF
+377 ILLKFAGF

-415 RMELGEDSEVAAER
+415 RMELGEDSEVAADR

-442 LVVMAVFVPVAMMS
+442 LVVMAVFVPVAFMA
-456 GVVGKFLKSFGLT
+456 GTVGKFLKSFGLT
-469 VAFSMALSYFVAMTV
+469 VAFSMGLSYFVAMTV

-499 HAKRGTSLWDRSI
+499 HTKRDNSLWGRTI
-512 GRLIHAFDTFQI
+512 GRLIHAFDVFQG
-524 WLENKYESFVKV
+524 WLENLYESFVKIS
-536 TLRYSKTTMLAT
+536 LRFSKTTILAT
-548 FLIFL
+548 FLVFL
-553 GSLYTATLV
+553 MSLYTATLV
-562 PFEFIPDDDSGQVS
+562 PFEFIPDDDSGEVT

-583 GASIDGTTKVS
+583 GASIDGTTKIAEEV
-594 QEIDKIIL
+594 DKIIL
-602 ANPEVDYTIWNAG
+602 AHPAVDYTVWNAG
-615 TLNNEANKADF
+615 TLNNESNKADF
-626 IVILKQ
+626 IVVLK
-632 KRKIN
+632 KDRKTTTLN
-637 SVDFRQKL
+637 FRKEL
-645 REQLKPYAKT
+645 REQLQPFAKT

-664 TSSASQGQPI
+664 ASGASNGQPI
-674 TLNLISPDS
+674 TLNIISANPE
-683 KLLEESANK
+683 LLEKSANK
-692 VMAFMK
+692 VLDFMR
-698 NDKRYTNVDSNFR
+698 NDPRFTDVDSNFR
-711 TGKPEFQIK
+711 TGKPEYQIK

-735 LGGELRAQVEGV
+735 LGAELRAQVEGV

-754 RGREYDVRVRMKENE
+754 RGREYDVRVRMKDEE
-769 RDIKTMFTKTW
+769 RDLKSMFSKTW
-780 VPNINH
+780 VPNINR
-786 KLVRLQDIATGTQ
+786 KLVRLQDIATGTE

-814 IQISASPSPG
+814 IQVSAAPAPG
-824 VGLSEVINDVVKFMT
+824 VGLSEILNDVVSYMT
-839 IGTDKLPSEVRFSFA
+839 TGPDKLPDDVRFSFA
-854 GEAENMQEMAT
+854 GEAENMQEMAD
-865 STVVAIIAATLMIY
+865 STVVAILAATIMIY

-892 ITIMIALPLAVS
+892 MTIMVALPLAVS
-904 GAFLGLFV
+904 GAFLGLFL

-942 AKQKMDEGVDRFHAL
+942 AKQKMDEGVDRFNAL
-957 VQAGKTRLR
+957 VLAGKTRLR

-978 YVPIVIGLNPASKTR
+978 YIPIVMGLNPASRTR

-1006 STILTLVVIP
+1006 STILTLVVVP

-1022 DNFRIWANRIGAR
+1022 DNFRIWANNLGAR
-1035 FTSKKKNSD
+1035 LTGKSKKKQKASEPEVASD
-1044 VLVSSQS
+1044 FHA
-1051 EEKNQ
+1051 E
-1056 SHTSISLGPAE
+1056 PAE